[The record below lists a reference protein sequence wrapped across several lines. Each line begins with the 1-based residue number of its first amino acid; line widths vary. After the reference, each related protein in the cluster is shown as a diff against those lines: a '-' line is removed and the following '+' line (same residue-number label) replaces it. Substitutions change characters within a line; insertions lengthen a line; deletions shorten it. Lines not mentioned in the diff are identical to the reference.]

1 MTVSDQEYPE
11 LNEREGLFKEQ
22 VSRKPDK
29 YPWTKDAMKAMWHN
43 PWSAD
48 KFTFHSDVND
58 FKVLMNDQERE
69 MITRCLSAIAQIEVA
84 VKTFWSKLGENMP
97 HPSISDLGAVMAGIE
112 VIHNVAYERLLEE
125 LDLNEVFQKN
135 LELEIIE
142 KRVKYLR
149 KHTHRFYKDSKKQYI
164 YALILFTLYV
174 ENTSLFSQFYTI
186 CHFNRFKNML
196 KDTTQQVTYTSK
208 EEAIHALCGMRLIND
223 AREEYPE
230 LFDEEFIEKI
240 RYETQESY
248 KAEADIIDWQLNGI
262 EDEFISPAI
271 VKNMIKQR
279 LNDSLEM
286 INIKP
291 VFDDVDPELLTKSEW
306 FDEDILGEMK
316 TDFFHARPTEYSKN
330 NRAYDEDELYGD

>member
-1 MTVSDQEYPE
+1 MQTTEAE

-22 VSRKPDK
+22 ISRKPDR

-58 FKVLMNDQERE
+58 FKILMNEQERE
-69 MITRCLSAIAQIEVA
+69 MTTRCLSAIAQIEVA

-97 HPSISDLGAVMAGIE
+97 HPSIADLGAVMAGIE

-125 LDLNEVFQKN
+125 LDLTDIFQEN
-135 LELEIIE
+135 LKLDIIE

-149 KHTHRFYKDSKKQYI
+149 KHTHRYYKDSKKQYI
-164 YALILFTLYV
+164 YALALFTLYV

-186 CHFNRFKNML
+186 CYFNRYKNWL

-208 EEAIHALCGMRLIND
+208 EEAVHALCGMRLIND
-223 AREEYPE
+223 ARKEYPE
-230 LFDEEFIEKI
+230 LFDDDLIEKI
-240 RYETQESY
+240 RSEAVESY
-248 KAEADIIDWQLNGI
+248 RAEEAIIDWQLVGF
-262 EDEFISPAI
+262 EDEHISPAI
-271 VKNMIKQR
+271 VKNFVKNR
-279 LNDSLEM
+279 LNESLQM
-286 INIKP
+286 INIEP
-291 VFDDVDPELLTKSEW
+291 VFDDIDQDLLKKSMW

-316 TDFFHARPTEYSKN
+316 TDFFHSRDVNYAKN
-330 NRAYDEDELYGD
+330 NRSFDEDELY